1 MIGVRRSPRRRTSP
15 KPFRRVVCGRTDSGI
30 ATPWEDRLGRVLRAV
45 TLSFFRRLPLLAL
58 AILCVFASGCTHL
71 ERNVEKGRDP
81 AALREIF
88 VARNLADNHRL
99 AERIASA
106 LRARGLRAESGPL
119 TMLPPSAEAVLH
131 YEDRWTWDFGDHMTH
146 LRLDLHDPGAKRPYA
161 SAYRTRYIANSTD
174 IDAVVAQLAAELLRP
189 LP

>member
-1 MIGVRRSPRRRTSP
+1 MIGVRRSPRREH
-15 KPFRRVVCGRTDSGI
+15 RRSLFVACARGRTDSGI
-30 ATPWEDRLGRVLRAV
+30 ATRRADRLGRILRAV
-45 TLSFFRRLPLLAL
+45 TLSFFRYLLLPAL
-58 AILCVFASGCTHL
+58 AILGVFATGCTHL

-119 TMLPPSAEAVLH
+119 TMLPPSAETVLH

-146 LRLDLHDPGAKRPYA
+146 LRLDLHDPAAKRPYA